1 VAREIQT
8 AALSWAG
15 LYCLILAA
23 WKLAT
28 GVDWSWWRVLLP
40 LWLLVAH
47 NLLYMAVGFVW
58 VSLIG
63 SEEATVRES
72 RRGQVYQLGAIVCEL
87 VVVDNLLRR
96 LGGPRESAWWWLAS
110 GRSEVIGLFAMLAAG
125 LQLLYWRQVIA
136 RGEDS

>member
-1 VAREIQT
+1 VWNSTGLIDRVAREIQT
-8 AALSWAG
+8 AGLASAG

-47 NLLYMAVGFVW
+47 NLL
-58 VSLIG
+58 
-63 SEEATVRES
+63 
-72 RRGQVYQLGAIVCEL
+72 
-87 VVVDNLLRR
+87 
-96 LGGPRESAWWWLAS
+96 
-110 GRSEVIGLFAMLAAG
+110 AAG